1 VAQESKA
8 QSSNGKNRE
17 KQKRAVS
24 PSENVSKSVGNIRE
38 RKAAVRDRDRRGE
51 LRTDK
56 KSRKKQTAESE
67 TLPDE
72 PPAIKD
78 CEWSAT
84 EDGWHLLHQRAG
96 KKRYSGHL
104 SRESW
109 EVMKKDYDHQAYFK
123 QVEERLRRHSGR

>member
-1 VAQESKA
+1 MAQESKA

-17 KQKRAVS
+17 KQKRAIS
-24 PSENVSKSVGNIRE
+24 PPKNVSKSVENTRE
-38 RKAAVRDRDRRGE
+38 RKAVVRDRERRGE

-56 KSRKKQTAESE
+56 KSRKKQVTESE
-67 TLPDE
+67 TLLDE
-72 PPAIKD
+72 PPPIKD

-84 EDGWHLLHQRAG
+84 EDGWHLLHQRAN

-109 EVMKKDYDHQAYFK
+109 GVMKKDYDHQAYFK
-123 QVEERLRRHSGR
+123 QVEERLRRHGGH

>member
-1 VAQESKA
+1 MAQESKA
-8 QSSNGKNRE
+8 QSSTGKNRE

-24 PSENVSKSVGNIRE
+24 PAENVSKTTGISKE
-38 RKAAVRDRDRRGE
+38 RKAAVRDRERRGE

-56 KSRKKQTAESE
+56 KSRKKQAPESE
-67 TLPDE
+67 ALPDE
-72 PPAIKD
+72 PPSIKD

-84 EDGWHLLHQRAG
+84 EDGWHLLHQRSG

-109 EVMKKDYDHQAYFK
+109 EVLKKDYDHQAYFK
-123 QVEERLRRHSGR
+123 QVEERLRRHGGR